1 MEKFVGKDGRGYSLA
16 ELTAMSV
23 GENWSND
30 ACKGYVALAMK
41 ALDFRK
47 KDIKLMLDQLE
58 AVFDAFTVREATD
71 YYGRGDY

>member
-41 ALDFRK
+41 VLDFRK
-47 KDIKLMLDQLE
+47 KDIELILSQLDS
-58 AVFDAFTVREATD
+58 VFNVFSVREASD
-71 YYGRGDY
+71 YYRSGGY